1 MNFKALLKS
10 LMLRKFAVGLLVL
23 QLALTLGLIVNSS
36 ILALDTIEKLEEP
49 MGIDIENILIVDLIP
64 TSGAYRDDEYANAI
78 TMEDMAKI
86 EALPG
91 VIAATPSIQL
101 PIQSGGTNGNM
112 HDLDNPDIELTNKY
126 LSYVPFF
133 FATEKIQKIFD
144 LELLDGRLLSSTD
157 MYKPSDERINIVIT
171 ESLKKDLYGE
181 ESAIGRETN
190 NGIIV
195 GVVKDFNIS
204 PLKPDDKQYAVFKP
218 RVIPNSF
225 HYLVKVEPGQFSTI
239 KNQIADVILAV
250 QPERDIRRVYS
261 MADHLQRFYQQDQ
274 GLANLFIMLCVLMV
288 LVTVISSYAN
298 AQFHVSKQR
307 KIIGI
312 RRALGARKKDVLL
325 YVLAENWLV
334 CFIGSM
340 FGVLAIVGIN
350 VMLGSHL
357 DIAKPEIL
365 PTLFAIFVLA
375 LIGTLATWL
384 PAVKTSNI
392 PPVIATKTV

>member
-10 LMLRKFAVGLLVL
+10 LMLRKFAVGLLVI

-36 ILALDTIEKLEEP
+36 ILALDTIKKLEEP
-49 MGIDIENILIVDLIP
+49 MGIDIDNILIVDLVA
-64 TSGAYRDDEYANAI
+64 TSGAYRDDDYANAI
-78 TMEDMAKI
+78 TLEDMAKI

-112 HDLDNPDIELTNKY
+112 HDIDNPDIELTNKY

-133 FATEKIQKIFD
+133 FATEKIQQVFD
-144 LELLDGRLLSSTD
+144 LELIEGRLLSSSD
-157 MYKPSDERINIVIT
+157 MFKDGDEKMNIVIT
-171 ESLKKDLYGE
+171 QSLKHDLYGE
-181 ESAIGRETN
+181 DSAIGRETN

-218 RVIPNSF
+218 YIIPNSY
-225 HYLVKVEPGQFSTI
+225 HYLVKVEPGQFNTI
-239 KNQIADVILAV
+239 KNQISDVILSV

-261 MADHLQRFYQQDQ
+261 MADHLEKFYQQDQ

-288 LVTVISSYAN
+288 LVTIISSYAN

-312 RRALGARKKDVLL
+312 RRALGARKKDVLI

-334 CFIGSM
+334 CLMGSF
-340 FGVLAIVGIN
+340 FGILAIMGIN
-350 VMLGSHL
+350 IMLSNHL
-357 DIAKPEIL
+357 EIAKPEIL
-365 PTLFAIFVLA
+365 PTIIAICVLA
-375 LIGTLATWL
+375 VIGTLATWL
-384 PAVKTSNI
+384 PAIKTSNI

>member
-10 LMLRKFAVGLLVL
+10 LMLRKFAVSLLVL
-23 QLALTLGLIVNSS
+23 QLALTLGLIVNSA
-36 ILALDTIEKLEEP
+36 ILALDTIEKLDEP
-49 MGIDIENILIVDLIP
+49 MGIDIENILIVDLVP

-86 EALPG
+86 QAIPG

-101 PIQSGGTNGNM
+101 PIQNGGTNGNV
-112 HDLDNPDIELTNKY
+112 HDLDNPELELTNRY
-126 LSYVPFF
+126 LSYVPYFYT
-133 FATEKIQKIFD
+133 TEKVQEIFD
-144 LELLDGRLLSSTD
+144 LEVIEGRLFTSSD
-157 MYKPSDERINIVIT
+157 MFQQGDESMNIVIT
-171 ESLKKDLYGE
+171 ESLKKDLYGD
-181 ESAIGRETN
+181 ESAVGQETN
-190 NGIIV
+190 AGIII

-204 PLKPDDKQYAVFKP
+204 PLKPDHKQYAVFKP
-218 RVIPNSF
+218 FVISNSH
-225 HYLVKVEPGQFSTI
+225 HYMVKVEPGQFNVV
-239 KNQIADVILAV
+239 KNLISEVILSV

-312 RRALGARKKDVLL
+312 RRALGARKKDVLI

-334 CFIGSM
+334 CAIGSV
-340 FGVLAIVGIN
+340 FGILAIIGIN
-350 VMLGSHL
+350 VMLSNHL
-357 DIAKPEIL
+357 EIAKPEIL
-365 PTLFAIFVLA
+365 PTTFAISVLA
-375 LIGTLATWL
+375 IIGTLATWL